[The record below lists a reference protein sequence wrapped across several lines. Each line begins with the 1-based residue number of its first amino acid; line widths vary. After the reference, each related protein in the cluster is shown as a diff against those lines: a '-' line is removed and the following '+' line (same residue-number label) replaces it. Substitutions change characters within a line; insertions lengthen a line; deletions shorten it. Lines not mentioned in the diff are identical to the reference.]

1 MNILQLYYQNVSKFA
16 YDLSIQVT
24 HIYDGKIVSLSA
36 TEVENNKFKVYGENC
51 KFWWS
56 IFGKRGE
63 INIELSKNEVNVKG
77 TGPYKWI

>member
-63 INIELSKNEVNVKG
+63 INIEPNKNEVNVKG